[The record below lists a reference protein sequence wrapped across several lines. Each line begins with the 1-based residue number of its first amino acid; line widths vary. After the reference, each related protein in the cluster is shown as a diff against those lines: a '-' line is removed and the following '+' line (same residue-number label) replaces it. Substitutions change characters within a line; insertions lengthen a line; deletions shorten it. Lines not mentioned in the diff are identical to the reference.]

1 MRAHLGDQLVI
12 ESPAT
17 GAARRDGEIVGL
29 HHEDGTPPYDVR
41 WSDTDEVTLVFPGPD
56 AHVRHLDHGP
66 PVDQG
71 PLGTDTSEAEP
82 PSEAAPQAGAPNPAS
97 EAAPQAGA
105 PNPGDVGRRVAVE
118 RRRHGLS
125 RGEAA
130 RRARMSP
137 DYLAY
142 LEEHPADPTVA
153 TLIRLADALGT
164 TVTALRGAGVDT
176 PPGQG
181 HALLHPHLRDLTPEE
196 CRALL
201 STHGVGRIAVT
212 TPDGRPAIIPVNYEI
227 VDDDIVFRTAPG
239 SAAAAAVGTDAAFE
253 VDHMDDASSQGW
265 SVLVVGPAS
274 AVTETAAVRRL
285 VQHAHTAPWAGGR
298 REMWVAIRPVRLTG
312 RRITPADGQAS
323 TGH

>member
-12 ESPAT
+12 ESPAI

-56 AHVRHLDHGP
+56 AHVRHPDHGP
-66 PVDQG
+66 P
-71 PLGTDTSEAEP
+71 GTDTNEAEP
-82 PSEAAPQAGAPNPAS
+82 VPDT
-97 EAAPQAGA
+97 APQAGA

-142 LEEHPADPTVA
+142 LEEHPSDPTVA

-239 SAAAAAVGTDAAFE
+239 SAVAAAVGTDAAFE

-265 SVLVVGPAS
+265 SVLAVGPAS
-274 AVTETAAVRRL
+274 AVTDTPAVRRL
-285 VQHAHTAPWAGGR
+285 VQHAHTAPWAGGK

>member
-56 AHVRHLDHGP
+56 AHVRHPDHGP
-66 PVDQG
+66 P
-71 PLGTDTSEAEP
+71 GTDTSEAEP
-82 PSEAAPQAGAPNPAS
+82 APEAT
-97 EAAPQAGA
+97 PQAGA

-164 TVTALRGAGVDT
+164 TVTALRGAGIDT

-212 TPDGRPAIIPVNYEI
+212 TPGGRPAIIPVNYEI
-227 VDDDIVFRTAPG
+227 VDDTIVFRTAPG
-239 SAAAAAVGTDAAFE
+239 SVAAAAVGTDAAFE

-265 SVLVVGPAS
+265 SVLAVGPAS

-312 RRITPADGQAS
+312 RRITPADGQA
-323 TGH
+323 TMGH